1 MMRLKRRKRKN
12 KINKL
17 IVLFILIILCVYF
30 VINIFDKRVRP
41 ILLSYAEAESRK
53 LTTLVIN
60 KAVTKQIA
68 LNMEPDNLYQIETN
82 SSNEI
87 NIVSYNSVVVTKIL
101 NSITNLVQLNLKA
114 IEEGNV
120 DLLEL
125 PDNYNTDKLKQGII
139 YEVPFGA
146 ITNIAFLSNVGPKI
160 PVKLSLIG
168 DVTSGIRSNLTE
180 YGINNALLEI
190 GVNIEVTCRI
200 NMPFISEQIKVENT
214 VPIVVK
220 LIQGK
225 VPEYYFNG
233 FNSSDNGV

>member
-1 MMRLKRRKRKN
+1 MRLKRRKRNN

-17 IVLFILIILCVYF
+17 IVLLILIIICVYL

-53 LTTLVIN
+53 LTTLIIN

-146 ITNIAFLSNVGPKI
+146 ITKIAFLSNLGPKI
-160 PVKLSLIG
+160 PVRLSLIG
-168 DVTSGIRSNLTE
+168 DVTSGIRSNLSE

-200 NMPFISEQIKVENT
+200 NMPFISKQIKVDNT
-214 VPIVVK
+214 VPIVIK

-233 FNSSDNGV
+233 FNSNNNGV

>member
-1 MMRLKRRKRKN
+1 MRLKRRKRNN

-17 IVLFILIILCVYF
+17 IILLILIIICVYL

-53 LTTLVIN
+53 LTTLIIN

-146 ITNIAFLSNVGPKI
+146 ITKIAFLSNLGPKI
-160 PVKLSLIG
+160 PVRLSLIG
-168 DVTSGIRSNLTE
+168 DVTSGIRSNLSE

-200 NMPFISEQIKVENT
+200 NMPFISKQIKVDNT
-214 VPIVVK
+214 VPIVIK

-233 FNSSDNGV
+233 FNSNNNGV

>member
-1 MMRLKRRKRKN
+1 MMRLKRRKRNN

-17 IVLFILIILCVYF
+17 IVLLILIIICVYL

-53 LTTLVIN
+53 LTTLIIN

-146 ITNIAFLSNVGPKI
+146 ITKIAFLSNLGPKI
-160 PVKLSLIG
+160 PVRLSLIG
-168 DVTSGIRSNLTE
+168 DVTSGIRSNLSE

-200 NMPFISEQIKVENT
+200 NMPFISKQIKVDNT
-214 VPIVVK
+214 VPIVIK

-233 FNSSDNGV
+233 FNSNNNGV

>member
-1 MMRLKRRKRKN
+1 MMNLKRRKKKNIAN
-12 KINKL
+12 KI
-17 IVLFILIILCVYF
+17 FILTIIVIVISYF
-30 VINIFDKRVRP
+30 IIKIFDNRVKP
-41 ILLSYAEAESRK
+41 ILLSYAEAETRK

-68 LNMEPDNLYQIETN
+68 LNMDPDNLYEIEIN
-82 SSNEI
+82 NNNEI

-125 PDNYNTDKLKQGII
+125 PDNYNTDNLKEGII
-139 YEVPFGA
+139 YEIPFGA
-146 ITNIAFLSNVGPKI
+146 ITNISFLSNLGPKI
-160 PVKLSLIG
+160 PVKLHLIG
-168 DVTSGIRSNLTE
+168 DVTSGIRSDLKE

-200 NMPFISEQIKVENT
+200 NMPFISKQITVSNT
-214 VPIVVK
+214 VPIVIK

-233 FNSSDNGV
+233 FTSSNNN

>member
-1 MMRLKRRKRKN
+1 MMNLKRRKKKNIVN
-12 KINKL
+12 KI
-17 IVLFILIILCVYF
+17 FILTIIVIVISYF
-30 VINIFDKRVRP
+30 IIKIFDNRVKP
-41 ILLSYAEAESRK
+41 ILLSYAEAETRK

-68 LNMEPDNLYQIETN
+68 LNMDPDNLYEIEIN
-82 SSNEI
+82 NNNEI

-125 PDNYNTDKLKQGII
+125 PDNYNTDNLKEGII
-139 YEVPFGA
+139 YEIPFGA
-146 ITNIAFLSNVGPKI
+146 ITNISFLSNLGPKI
-160 PVKLSLIG
+160 PVKLHLIG
-168 DVTSGIRSNLTE
+168 DVTSGIRSDLKE

-200 NMPFISEQIKVENT
+200 NMPFISKQITVSNT
-214 VPIVVK
+214 VPIVIK

-233 FNSSDNGV
+233 FTSSNNN

>member
-1 MMRLKRRKRKN
+1 MRLKRRKRKN

-17 IVLFILIILCVYF
+17 TIVLLLLILCIYL

-146 ITNIAFLSNVGPKI
+146 ITKIAFLSNLGPKI
-160 PVKLSLIG
+160 PVRLSLIG
-168 DVTSGIRSNLTE
+168 DVTRGIRSNLSE

-200 NMPFISEQIKVENT
+200 NMPFISKQIKVDNT
-214 VPIVVK
+214 VPIVIK

-233 FNSSDNGV
+233 FNSNNNGV